1 MNKTGSAKD
10 GYSPDY
16 IKKQSLS
23 RKRFRIAFNL
33 GRVKKLKQVPDRL
46 EKYDKVLYSRKKK
59 KLRENFGIGK
69 HVLLLTK
76 RIKKKSVSEKF
87 TKVQFKSFLI
97 LIKEDFLLIKQKNNR
112 RQDILLGS
120 RYKKQ

>member
-23 RKRFRIAFNL
+23 SKRFRIAFNL

-76 RIKKKSVSEKF
+76 RIKKKSASENF
-87 TKVQFKSFLI
+87 TKVQFKRFLI